1 MTMGN
6 SGTTIHGK
14 TTTTIYSYINQ
25 KKKKNDM
32 LQLDISITT
41 IAGEQPRSTTYRA
54 MNKISWFIG

>member
-25 KKKKNDM
+25 KKNDM

-41 IAGEQPRSTTYRA
+41 IAGEQPVQQP
-54 MNKISWFIG
+54 IEP

>member
-1 MTMGN
+1 MGN

-25 KKKKNDM
+25 KKDM

-41 IAGEQPRSTTYRA
+41 IAGEQPVQQP
-54 MNKISWFIG
+54 IEP